1 MQYETEIDP
10 VMAHMPDSSLTHE
23 DVQMLL
29 DADQAAYDEWSA
41 RTKYER
47 GEVSS
52 ELGDGFREFGQ
63 HPKCQRTPGSLW
75 LDPCDSDPTD
85 DGETLLIRS
94 GSRR

>member
-1 MQYETEIDP
+1 M
-10 VMAHMPDSSLTHE
+10 THE

-29 DADQAAYDEWSA
+29 DADQAAYDEWNS

-52 ELGDGFREFGQ
+52 ELGDGFKEFR

-75 LDPCDSDPTD
+75 LNPCDPTD

-94 GSRR
+94 GSRS